1 MRLDEL
7 IRDVPDF
14 PKEGIV
20 FKDITPLFASAGT
33 MREMLSSL
41 VEPWRGDAIDVVV
54 AAEARGFLLGPAIA
68 MELGAGFAPVRKP
81 GKLPWKTR
89 SETYELEYGTDTL
102 CMHED
107 AVPKGARVLI
117 CDDLLATGGTVSAMV
132 KMVRKLGGEVAGC
145 SFIIEL
151 DFLKG
156 REKLGGLRV
165 ESLVHCEG
173 E

>member
-1 MRLDEL
+1 MSLGDL

-14 PKEGIV
+14 PKQGII
-20 FKDITPLFASAGT
+20 FKDITPLFAKAET
-33 MREMLSSL
+33 MREMLSEL
-41 VEPWRGDAIDVVV
+41 ARPWRDAGIDVVV

-68 MELGAGFAPVRKP
+68 MELDAGFAPVRKP

-102 CMHED
+102 CIHED
-107 AVPKGARVLI
+107 AVSKGARVLI
-117 CDDLLATGGTVSAMV
+117 FDDLLATGGTVSAMV
-132 KMVRKLGGEVAGC
+132 KLVKDLGGEVAGC

-156 REKLGGLRV
+156 REKLPGLRV
-165 ESLVHCEG
+165 ETLIHCEG

>member
-1 MRLDEL
+1 MELDKL

-14 PKEGIV
+14 PGIV
-20 FKDITPLFASAGT
+20 FKDITPLFASADT
-33 MREMLSSL
+33 MKAMLADL
-41 VEPWRGDAIDVVV
+41 VAPWKGEGVDVVV

-102 CMHED
+102 CIHED
-107 AVPKGARVLI
+107 AVSPGQKVLI
-117 CDDLLATGGTVSAMV
+117 VDDLLATGGTVSAMV
-132 KMVRKLGGEVAGC
+132 KMVGDLGGEVVGA

-156 REKLGGLRV
+156 REKLPGIRV

>member
-1 MRLDEL
+1 MKLDEL

-14 PKEGIV
+14 PKPGIV
-20 FKDITPLFASAGT
+20 FKDITPLFASPGT
-33 MREMLSSL
+33 MKEMLAAL
-41 VEPWRGDAIDVVV
+41 VEPWRAEKIDVVV

-81 GKLPWKTR
+81 GKLPWKTI
-89 SETYELEYGTDTL
+89 SETYDLEYGTDTL
-102 CMHED
+102 CIHED
-107 AVPKGARVLI
+107 AVAEGSRVLI
-117 CDDLLATGGTVSAMV
+117 SDDLLATGGTVSAMV
-132 KMVRKLGGEVAGC
+132 SMVQKLGGEVAGC

>member
-1 MRLDEL
+1 VQLDEL

-20 FKDITPLFASAGT
+20 FKDITPLFASADT
-33 MREMLSSL
+33 MKEMLGAL
-41 VEPWRGDAIDVVV
+41 VEPWKAENVDVVV
-54 AAEARGFLLGPAIA
+54 AAEARGFLLGPSIA

-81 GKLPWKTR
+81 GKLPYKTL

-102 CMHED
+102 CIHED
-107 AVPKGARVLI
+107 AVTQDQRVLI
-117 CDDLLATGGTVSAMV
+117 FDDLLATGGTVSAMA
-132 KMVRKLGGEVAGC
+132 KLIADLGGEVVGC

-156 REKLGGLRV
+156 REKLPGLRI
-165 ESLVHCEG
+165 ESLVHCEV